1 MHALSAWWEGL
12 HESFRTIALIPSILL
27 QAETPELSIDPENF
41 GDFFTALFS
50 LWQISTGDDWS
61 LIVRPLFDKTG
72 QPMLV
77 AIFFVSFQLCIT
89 FTMINVFVCV
99 LVDEF
104 SGAGGSGGNEVLTPH
119 ANINPRRSK
128 FIALLSRLA
137 NCIDLEHFDATLDD
151 IWVPPPL
158 VLIGHAALLTPY

>member
-1 MHALSAWWEGL
+1 MSQAYLLVLFMTA
-12 HESFRTIALIPSILL
+12 IYAILCVVFFGHN
-27 QAETPELSIDPENF
+27 TDHPKLSIDPENF

-61 LIVRPLFDKTG
+61 LIVRPLFEKTG

-104 SGAGGSGGNEVLTPH
+104 SGAGGLGGEEVLAPH
-119 ANINPRRSK
+119 VDMPERQSK

-137 NCIDLEHFDATLDD
+137 NCLDLEHFDASVDD
-151 IWVPPPL
+151 IWVR
-158 VLIGHAALLTPY
+158 VSK